1 MSDAPP
7 PSKIFAPGWVH
18 YCEHPGC
25 TEWGAFGSPG
35 PRGETVWH
43 CKEHDP
49 NHGIGSAGKGWRV
62 PSAIER

>member
-18 YCEHPGC
+18 YCERAGC
-25 TEWGAFGSPG
+25 TAWGAFGSPG

-49 NHGIGSAGKGWRV
+49 NGGRGSEGRPGIA
-62 PSAIER
+62 PD